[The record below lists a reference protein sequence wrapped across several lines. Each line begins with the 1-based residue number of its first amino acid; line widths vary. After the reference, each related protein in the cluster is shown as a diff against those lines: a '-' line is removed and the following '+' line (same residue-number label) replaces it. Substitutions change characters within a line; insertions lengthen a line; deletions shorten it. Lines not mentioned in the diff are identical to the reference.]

1 MSIKSAVFSFAVWYF
16 LFFPAH
22 LFAENFLVIED
33 KEFEIAYDPHLKSLA
48 LETARLYP
56 DLKKSLE
63 EKFGWPFE
71 NKATIVLIK
80 DRQGFLSVAESPLT
94 IAFAVPSKNL
104 IVVDC
109 SSVMTNPSSLEL
121 TLKHEMCHLV
131 LHSNIQG
138 GNLPRWLDEG
148 TCQWVSSGF
157 IDIVIEQKRSAL
169 NRAAISNRLIP
180 FSLLEKGFPH
190 DQESLVVAYEQSKS
204 IVNHI
209 VARFG
214 TGGLLAVLHHLKLGD
229 DINSAVPEA
238 LSISLK
244 DLVGEWS
251 RSVSDRTTW
260 FVQISYHLYE
270 ILFGLTALIMVFA
283 SIKLILKKRA
293 YKDSVP
299 EDGDF
304 NDRND

>member
-1 MSIKSAVFSFAVWYF
+1 MSIKPAVIFFAVWYF

-22 LFAENFLVIED
+22 LFADDFLTIEG
-33 KEFEIAYDPHLKSLA
+33 KGFEIVYDLHLKSIA
-48 LETARLYP
+48 LETAKLYP
-56 DLKKSLE
+56 DLKESLE
-63 EKFGWPFE
+63 KTFGWPLE
-71 NKATIVLIK
+71 NKAIIALIK
-80 DRQGFLSVAESPLT
+80 DRQRFLNVAESPLT

-121 TLKHEMCHLV
+121 TLKHEMCHLL

-138 GNLPRWLDEG
+138 SNLPRWLDEG
-148 TCQWVSSGF
+148 TCQWVSNGF
-157 IDIVIEQKRSAL
+157 VDIAIEQKRSAL

-180 FSLLEKGFPH
+180 FFLLEKGFPR
-190 DQESLVVAYEQSKS
+190 DQESLILAYEQSKS

-214 TGGLLAVLHHLKLGD
+214 TGGLIVILHHLKQGE
-229 DINSAVPEA
+229 DIKSAVPGA

-244 DLVGEWS
+244 ELVEEWS
-251 RSVSDRTTW
+251 RSVSEKTTW

-299 EDGDF
+299 EDNGF
-304 NDRND
+304 NDGND